1 MAEVLG
7 PCLGECINACCSG
20 TASSGCLFLYCGSGR
35 DGCSCKVWTSVLVY
49 GLSVLLI
56 IYGAGMTEIVIG
68 WIMIGL
74 GLLFIAAWTVF
85 LVRKKKIKYQQVA
98 TREAFS
104 VHLPPGIS
112 MMMQQAGVPDLGVA
126 AIV

>member
-1 MAEVLG
+1 M
-7 PCLGECINACCSG
+7 
-20 TASSGCLFLYCGSGR
+20 
-35 DGCSCKVWTSVLVY
+35 LVY
-49 GLSVLLI
+49 GLSALLI